1 MHLSTS
7 KKILSSVVTTTT
19 VLWSMGL
26 ASLAPLAASAA
37 VSLNAGDLIRGNATP
52 AVYYYGGDGKRYVF
66 PNEKTY
72 KTWYSNFG
80 GVKTISD
87 ADLAAISLASSN
99 VTYRPGTKLV
109 KVTTDPKVYAV
120 DKGGMF
126 RWVKT
131 EAVAV
136 ALWGANW
143 AQSVEDLPDAFFS
156 NYTMGADINA
166 AADFNVTAIQAASL
180 TIAADKGIA
189 GGVVTGAVT
198 AALASDS
205 PAASSVANN
214 AADVVFTKLT
224 FTGTGTITNL
234 RVKRTGLSS
243 DARLTGVK
251 LFDGT
256 TQLGTSQTLNSQHK
270 ATFNGLSLA
279 VNGSKTLTLAGDV
292 VAAGGAGEII
302 KLGVESAADVVLSGG
317 TSPSGTYPIEGP
329 GMTIVSVSIGSAT
342 LSKGPQHPSSDTQV
356 DSDAK
361 DFRFTQVRIT
371 AGSNEDIM
379 VKQIVA
385 VRSGT
390 AADTDAKDMKLVNDT
405 TGATL
410 GTVAALSSSR
420 AVFDGLNV
428 LVKKGEFV
436 DLSVKASVTGAGSSR
451 TLGFELHD
459 GTTYLVRVVGSTYGF
474 GVTPT
479 SSNFCATA
487 GVAGGAC
494 QTQTIKLGTL
504 DVARSSQS
512 PAASNVALGGTGIV
526 LGAFDFT
533 VTGEPVRVSSMKLR
547 LTPTGAVT
555 GSTSKVTNLG
565 FYDASSGSI
574 AGPKDGSTTA
584 VNTAEDLT
592 FTDSITFPVGKTTL
606 WVKAN
611 LSTSMTAGDTL
622 LVTLL
627 DPSTNMT
634 VRGDQSGKSITAR
647 TASNVTANTQ
657 TIQGPSLKVVTA
669 GIPSAGTIVKG
680 VQDFTFAVIDL
691 DPAGS
696 GEDIKVTEL
705 VVTDTIGGSAALTD
719 VTNLELWGDPDNTDA
734 TDTVERLQTSNSTSV
749 NAATETFSFSSPIR
763 VSKTRTSRVYLKA
776 DVLSTTL
783 NTGTTAAFAH
793 TFNVANAVS
802 SVIST
807 GWTTGTNIVETFSG
821 AGQAQKIGA
830 TGTLKVE
837 MSASRPN
844 QAQLVAGSTG
854 NTFVQYKLSA
864 FNESV
869 NLRRIPIAVMRA
881 ATETGAQAAVNAGT
895 ISSLAKVFAYISD
908 SGSSTQ
914 TMIGDTSGYTI
925 DSSGVALI
933 NMDSAPLTLTKD
945 KEKFLTFKANFNPK
959 ADVASG
965 SIIVVGIGDATSTGT
980 TWGTNGAAAAGSY
993 NIVAV
998 GVDSGSTILATTIT
1012 STGAAGGNVQAS
1024 FNMPVYDGVLTITK
1038 KANSPTNPSG
1048 TTADLLYFDLTGSG
1062 DEITINDLEF
1072 VYSPACTVTGTG
1084 AVTLVD
1090 YNSSSTVFA
1099 TWTAGTAWMGL
1110 TSGSRSFKIGASGDA
1125 SNSTT
1130 RSAGGVTTGR
1140 VLSASGET
1148 KSFRL
1153 IGDVSGCTPAA
1164 GSTLN
1169 ISINAGEGTHT
1180 GAANTAA
1187 LTSGVRWSDVELTA
1201 ASTVVDSLLTKNL
1214 PIKQGFT
1221 Y

>member
-7 KKILSSVVTTTT
+7 KKIVSSVVTTTT

-72 KTWYSNFG
+72 KTWYSDFST
-80 GVKTISD
+80 VKRISD

-99 VTYRPGTKLV
+99 VTYKPATKLV

-120 DKGGMF
+120 DKNGTF

-136 ALWGANW
+136 ALWGAGW
-143 AQSVEDLPDAFFS
+143 ASQVEDLPDAFWS
-156 NYTMGADINA
+156 NYSVGADISA
-166 AADFNVTAIQAASL
+166 AADFNLTAVQAASA

-214 AADVVFTKLT
+214 AADVVFAKVT
-224 FTGTGTITNL
+224 FTGTGTITSL
-234 RVKRTGLSS
+234 KVKRTGLSS

-256 TQLGTSQTLNSQHK
+256 TQLATSQTLNSTHK
-270 ATFNGLSLA
+270 ATFNGLNVA
-279 VNGSKTLTLAGDV
+279 VAGSKTLTLAGDV

-302 KLGVESAADVVLSGG
+302 KLGIESAADVTLSGG
-317 TSPSGTYPIEGP
+317 TSPAGTYPIEGA
-329 GMTIVSVSIGSAT
+329 GMTIVSVSIGAAT
-342 LSKGPQHPSSDTQV
+342 LSNGPQHPSSDTNV

-361 DFRFTQVRIT
+361 DFRFTQVRVT

-390 AADTDAKDMKLVNDT
+390 AADTDVKDMKLVNDT

-420 AVFDGLNV
+420 AVFDNLNV
-428 LVKKGEFV
+428 MVKKGEFV
-436 DLSVKASVTGAGSSR
+436 DLSIKASVTGAGSSR

-474 GVTPT
+474 GITPT
-479 SSNFCATA
+479 RSNFCATA
-487 GVAGGAC
+487 GVTGGAC
-494 QTQTIKLGTL
+494 TTQTIKLGTL

-512 PAASNVALGGTGIV
+512 PAASNVALGGTGIA

-547 LTPTGAVT
+547 LTPATA
-555 GSTSKVTNLG
+555 SASEVTNIA

-574 AGPKDGSTTA
+574 AGPKDGSTTT
-584 VNTAEDLT
+584 VSTAEDLT

-611 LSTSMTAGDTL
+611 LSTSMSAGDTL

-647 TASNVTANTQ
+647 TTSNVTANTQ

-696 GEDIKVTEL
+696 GEDIKVTEM
-705 VVTDTIGGSAALTD
+705 VVTDTIGASAALTD
-719 VTNLELWGDPDNTDA
+719 VNNLELWGDPDNTDA

-749 NAATETFSFSSPIR
+749 NAATVTFSFSSPIR

-776 DVLSTTL
+776 DVLSTTT

-793 TFNVANAVS
+793 TFNVASAAS

-807 GWTTGTNIVETFSG
+807 GWTTGSTITETFSG
-821 AGQAQKIGA
+821 AGQAQKIGS
-830 TGTLKVE
+830 TGALKVE

-854 NTFVQYKLSA
+854 NTFVQYKLTSS
-864 FNESV
+864 NESI
-869 NLRRIPIAVMRA
+869 NIRRIPIAVMRA
-881 ATETGAQAAVNAGT
+881 TTETGAQSAVNAGT
-895 ISSLAKVFAYISD
+895 TSSLAKVFAYVSD
-908 SGSSTQ
+908 SGSGTQ
-914 TMIGDTSGYTI
+914 TLIGDTSGYTI

-945 KEKFLTFKANFNPK
+945 KEKFLTFKVNFNPK

-965 SIIVVGIGDATSTGT
+965 SIIVVGIGDSDSDGS

-998 GVDSGSTILATTIT
+998 GVDSGSTITATDID
-1012 STGAAGGNVQAS
+1012 SVGDGSGNVQAS

-1038 KANSPTNPSG
+1038 KANSPSNPSG

-1090 YNSSSTVFA
+1090 YNSSSTVYA

-1110 TSGSRSFKIGASGDA
+1110 GSGSRSFKIGATGDA
-1125 SNSTT
+1125 SNGTT
-1130 RSAGGVTTGR
+1130 RSAGGITTGR
-1140 VLSASGET
+1140 TLKASGET
-1148 KSFRL
+1148 QSLKL

-1169 ISINAGEGTHT
+1169 ISINVGEGTHT
-1180 GAANTAA
+1180 GAADTTA
-1187 LTSGVRWSDVELTA
+1187 LTSGVEWADVELAA
-1201 ASTVVDSLLTKNL
+1201 ASSEVDSLLTKNL